1 MEPIEEN
8 EMNAI
13 EVEVTGAMSRDEVV
27 EEVLNRIK
35 ALKLETERQWG
46 DHLTENI

>member
-1 MEPIEEN
+1 
-8 EMNAI
+8 
-13 EVEVTGAMSRDEVV
+13 MSRDEVV